1 MQIKQIMLQW
11 KWIVNQLSAMNFNDI
26 KKKENKQDADML
38 ILIFWIRF
46 HCVIF

>member
-11 KWIVNQLSAMNFNDI
+11 KWIVNQLSAMNFND
-26 KKKENKQDADML
+26 KKKNKQDADML